1 MLKETVTAYF
11 GTQAAV
17 ATKLNISPPAVS
29 AWDEVIPEK
38 QAGRLERL
46 THGELAFDA
55 TLYETNQ
62 VEQSEAAS

>member
-17 ATKLNISPPAVS
+17 AITLNISPPAVS

-55 TLYETNQ
+55 ALYETDP
-62 VEQSEAAS
+62 VEQSKAVA